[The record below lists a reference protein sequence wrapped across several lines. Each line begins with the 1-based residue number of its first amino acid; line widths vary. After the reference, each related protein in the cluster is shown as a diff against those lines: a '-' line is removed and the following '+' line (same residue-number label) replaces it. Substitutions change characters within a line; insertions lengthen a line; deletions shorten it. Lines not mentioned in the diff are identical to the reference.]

1 MHFTARPGLY
11 SLALLIV
18 LVGSLSAAEAET
30 PLAKWENGPAAGDD
44 HFTIGVWLQDP
55 ANAQRY
61 RDLGVNLYIGLW
73 QGPTR
78 AQLEALREA
87 EMPVIAR
94 QNDLART
101 MLEEEDELLQVI
113 VGWKHQDEP
122 DNAQRQDDGWGPPV
136 PPEQISRIRDKW
148 HEHDGTRPVYLNLGQ
163 GVAWDGW
170 IGRGERT
177 GKPEDYS
184 EYQKGADILSFDIYP
199 AASTRATR
207 GEHWRVGYGVKR
219 LRAWTD
225 DDKPVW
231 NILEA
236 SRISGAGKVTP
247 QEMRAQVWMSI
258 IYGSTGITW
267 FVHEFEDGRYVT
279 DRAIFDDDELR
290 LVMRQLNARLQ
301 ELAPVIHGP
310 TVEDGHTVELTEG
323 EGDDRIK
330 RDYGIAPVA
339 TMQKRHEGAVYLFAV
354 RMRDATAEAR
364 FTIDGLEGGDE
375 VAIIGEDRT
384 LRSRDGTFSD
394 KFEAWDS
401 RIYRIESE

>member
-1 MHFTARPGLY
+1 MRSN
-11 SLALLIV
+11 SLRWLCPFAMFASV
-18 LVGSLSAAEAET
+18 LASVSVADTES
-30 PLAKWENGPAAGDD
+30 PLAKWENGPSADPA
-44 HFTIGVWLQDP
+44 HFPIGVWMQDP
-55 ANAQRY
+55 VHAERY
-61 RDLGVNLYIGLW
+61 KELGINLYIGLW

-78 AQLEALREA
+78 GQLEALLEA
-87 EMPVIAR
+87 EMPVIAS

-101 MLEEEDELLQVI
+101 MLEEEDDLLGVI
-113 VGWKHQDEP
+113 VAWKHQDEP
-122 DNAQRQDDGWGPPV
+122 DNAQREGDGWGPPV
-136 PPEQISRIRDKW
+136 PPQRIERIQEKW
-148 HEHDGTRPVYLNLGQ
+148 HKHDGTRPVYLNLGQ

-177 GKPEDYS
+177 GKPQDYPA
-184 EYQKGADILSFDIYP
+184 YQEGADILSFDIYP

-225 DDKPVW
+225 DDKQVW

-279 DRAIFDDDELR
+279 DRAILDDDELR
-290 LVMRQLNARLQ
+290 PVMRQLNARLQ
-301 ELAPVIHGP
+301 KLAPVIHSP
-310 TVEDGHTVELTEG
+310 TVEQGHTIELTEG

-330 RDYGIAPVA
+330 RDYGIAPIA
-339 TMQKRHEGAVYLFAV
+339 TMQKRYEGAVYLFAV
-354 RMRDATAEAR
+354 RMRDAAAEAR
-364 FTIDGLEGGDE
+364 FTIDGLEGEHE

-384 LRSRDGTFSD
+384 LRSRDGTFDD
-394 KFEAWDS
+394 KFEAWDC
-401 RIYRIESE
+401 RIYRLECD